1 VFDPS
6 GTRALTASGDNTA
19 RIWRV
24 FPTVAALVTHA
35 RAIMPRPLTPEQRK
49 QFFLE

>member
-1 VFDPS
+1 M
-6 GTRALTASGDNTA
+6 TA

-24 FPTVAALVTHA
+24 FPTIEALVTHA
-35 RAIMPRPLTPEQRK
+35 RAIRPRELTQEQRK